1 MYHLVHTATYQMVHC
16 STMGRD
22 ELLKRVVA
30 EGERNG
36 LTGRSLRDLG
46 SAVGTSHRM
55 LIHHFGSQ
63 AELVVAIVE
72 SIAADEHRIVTA
84 VTQDDPVEA
93 TAALWER
100 TSAPG
105 NHPHLRLLFSSY
117 GRAIEG
123 ADPFTRLL
131 PGLVEDWVDAANSS
145 NVRDGECDETA
156 IRARV
161 GLAVV
166 RGLLLDLM
174 TTHDDLA
181 TQRAFDYFISLM
193 RTDPTES

>member
-1 MYHLVHTATYQMVHC
+1 MD
-16 STMGRD
+16 RD
-22 ELLKRVVA
+22 ELLERVVA

-36 LTGRSLRDLG
+36 LTGRSLRDLA

-63 AELVVAIVE
+63 AELVAAIVD

-84 VTQDDPVEA
+84 ATQDDPLEA
-93 TAALWER
+93 VAALWER
-100 TSAPG
+100 TSAPA

-131 PGLVEDWVDAANSS
+131 PGLVDDWVGAANSS
-145 NVRDGECDETA
+145 KARDGECDEAA

-174 TTHDDLA
+174 TTHDELA
-181 TQRAFDYFISLM
+181 TQRAFDCFISLM